1 MDEHRT
7 VEAPSGLDS
16 LLDDL
21 AETGEVTLTRA
32 GRPVARLVPVPAAP
46 GTDGQRERA
55 EGVLRTFA
63 ELQQIAKT
71 VSPRVTIE
79 EIIAWK
85 NEGRA

>member
-32 GRPVARLVPVPAAP
+32 GRPVARLVPVPPDEEEARRLEQVRRAVE
-46 GTDGQRERA
+46 GLREVA
-55 EGVLRTFA
+55 RT
-63 ELQQIAKT
+63 
-71 VSPRVTIE
+71 VHPPVTIE

-85 NEGRA
+85 NEGRR